1 MNNWGGQV
9 PIRILC
15 ILFGVLLN
23 LVIVHIIL
31 LLSITCA
38 VLVKEYIAYVHFWT
52 TNITLDGS
60 VYCTRKIGC
69 RGFHWSEILQALI
82 TALMVGTSI
91 IIINAHLILLFC
103 ITILRIRVDMY
114 QLLRMRN

>member
-1 MNNWGGQV
+1 MNNWGRQV

-15 ILFGVLLN
+15 ILFGVLFN

-38 VLVKEYIAYVHFWT
+38 VLVREYIAYVYFWT
-52 TNITLDGS
+52 TNITLTGS

-69 RGFHWSEILQALI
+69 RGFHWSEILQALA
-82 TALMVGTSI
+82 TALLVGTSI

-103 ITILRIRVDMY
+103 LTILRIRVDMY
-114 QLLRMRN
+114 QLLRIMN